1 MNILIV
7 ESHNDQYFVQALA
20 NNMSKNTSENNDVW
34 HIDEFKHSNLEEE
47 KLKIV
52 LADALTTR
60 TVTKIGIMLDI
71 DNSNRVSRIDLINR
85 CLEKSIA
92 DCDFIKLETKIEDTG
107 KLVNIKLTEEKE
119 VQIACY
125 FTNIE
130 EKGELEDVLKEIAS
144 QKAYFADC
152 LFEGWKECFEQKG
165 KKVVKTGEAGGDIT
179 DKQLVKLW
187 VDFYKR
193 LDTLPKK
200 KRNEN
205 TTDWKGICLGYTDSE
220 GKKIKE
226 RASDIFNLNHSVLEE
241 MKEFLRLFN

>member
-20 NNMSKNTSENNDVW
+20 NNISGNNDVW
-34 HIDEFKHSNLEEE
+34 HIDEFKHSNLEEQ
-47 KLKIV
+47 KLKTV

-60 TVTKIGIMLDI
+60 EVTKIGIMLDI
-71 DNSNRVSRIDLINR
+71 DNSNKSSRIDLINC

-92 DCDFIKLETKIEDTG
+92 DCDFIKLDTKIGDTG
-107 KLVNIKLTEEKE
+107 KLVNIKLSDEKE
-119 VQIACY
+119 IQIACY
-125 FTNIE
+125 FTNIDK
-130 EKGELEDVLKEIAS
+130 KGELEDVLKKIAS
-144 QKAYFADC
+144 QKADFADC

-165 KKVVKTGEAGGDIT
+165 KKVVKIGEAGGDIT

-200 KRNEN
+200 KRNED
-205 TTDWKGICLGYTDSE
+205 TTDWKNICLGYKDSKNE
-220 GKKIKE
+220 LIAPRIG
-226 RASDIFNLNHSVLEE
+226 DIFNLNHPVLEE
-241 MKEFLRLFN
+241 MKEFLRLFA

>member
-20 NNMSKNTSENNDVW
+20 NNISSNNNVW

-125 FTNIE
+125 FTNID
-130 EKGELEDVLKEIAS
+130 EKGELEDVLKKIAS
-144 QKAYFADC
+144 QKADFADC
-152 LFEGWKECFEQKG
+152 LFKGWKECFEQKG

-200 KRNEN
+200 KRNED
-205 TTDWKGICLGYTDSE
+205 TTDWKGICLGYEDSK
-220 GKKIKE
+220 GTKIKE
-226 RASDIFNLNHSVLEE
+226 RANDIFNLNHPVLEE